1 MAEADRLSIGAGVS
15 GMALMERA
23 GAAVAECAAG
33 LAPEGRSVVVLCGPG
48 NNGGDGFIAAR
59 LLRERGLGV
68 RVHLLGDVNRLR
80 GDAAEAARR
89 WAGPVEACSAL
100 DLEAAGLVVDGLF
113 GAGLTRDLEGEAR
126 ALVER
131 VNLWSRESGRPVVA
145 IDVPS
150 GLDGDTGAVR
160 GAAIVATATV
170 TFFRF
175 KPGHLLLAG
184 RTLCGEA
191 HLADIGTPESVLGTI
206 RPQTFVD
213 APELWRALLPM
224 PGVGGHKYSR
234 GHALVLS
241 GGPWTT
247 GAARLSARAALR
259 VGAGLVTLASP
270 REALGINAA
279 HLTAVMLTP
288 CDGSDDLA
296 SILRDP
302 RKNALVLGPG
312 AGVGKATMDL
322 VLEALRSDPQ
332 DRAIVL
338 DADAL
343 TSFADDPGVMGGA
356 IKRARKPVLLTPH
369 EGDFSRLFNI
379 KGALLES
386 KIHQISPY
394 ETPFH
399 SKLQRART
407 AARES
412 GAVLILKGPDT
423 VIASPDGR
431 AAIAFDAPPWLAT
444 AGSGDVLAGFAGG
457 LLAQGMPLFEAA
469 CAAVWIHGAC
479 ARAIGPGLIAEDLA
493 EAMPGVLRGLY
504 G

>member
-1 MAEADRLSIGAGVS
+1 
-15 GMALMERA
+15 MALMERA
-23 GAAVAECAAG
+23 GAAVADCAAG

-68 RVHLLGDVNRLR
+68 RVHLLGEATRLS

-89 WAGPVEACSAL
+89 WAGPVEPCSAL
-100 DLEAAGLVVDGLF
+100 DLGAAGLVVDGLF
-113 GAGLTRDLEGEAR
+113 GVGLTRDLEGEAR
-126 ALVER
+126 VLVER
-131 VNLWSRESGRPVVA
+131 VNLWSRTSGRPVVA

-175 KPGHLLLAG
+175 KPGHLLLPG

-191 HLADIGTPESVLGTI
+191 HLADIGTPETVLDGI
-206 RPQTFVD
+206 RPQAFADT
-213 APELWRALLPM
+213 PELWRALLPM

-259 VGAGLVTLASP
+259 MGAGLVTLASP

-288 CDGSDDLA
+288 CDSPADLA
-296 SILRDP
+296 LILCDP
-302 RKNALVLGPG
+302 RKNALVMGPG
-312 AGVGKATMDL
+312 SGVGEATMDL
-322 VLEALRSDPQ
+322 VLEALRSDPP
-332 DRAIVL
+332 DRALVL

-343 TSFADDPGVMGGA
+343 TSFADDPGVLGAA
-356 IKRARKPVLLTPH
+356 IKRAGKAVLMTPH
-369 EGDFSRLFNI
+369 EGEFSRLFNRE
-379 KGALLES
+379 GQLLES
-386 KIHQISPY
+386 GIQRFSND
-394 ETPFH
+394 ETAFH

-412 GAVLILKGPDT
+412 GAALILKGPDT

-431 AAIAFDAPPWLAT
+431 AAISFDAPPWLAT

-479 ARAIGPGLIAEDLA
+479 ARALGPGLIAEDLA
-493 EAMPGVLRGLY
+493 EVLPGVLRGLY